1 MNRMYRNDIDGLCGN
16 DDCGQMSAWYLFSAM
31 GFYPVCPG
39 TNQYM
44 LGAPYLPYMKMIL
57 GNGKILEIEAPGVSD
72 QNRYVQQVSLNGKI
86 VERLYL
92 THVEL
97 MQGGVLRFEMGA
109 TPNLQRGL
117 RPEDKPF
124 SMSD

>member
-1 MNRMYRNDIDGLCGN
+1 
-16 DDCGQMSAWYLFSAM
+16 MSARYLFSAM

-39 TNQYM
+39 TNQYV
-44 LGAPYLPYMKMIL
+44 LGAPYLPYMKVSL
-57 GNGKILEIEAPGVSD
+57 GNGKILEIEAPGVGD

-86 VERLYL
+86 VERLYP
-92 THVEL
+92 THDEL
-97 MQGGVLRFEMGA
+97 MQGGVLRFEIGA

-117 RPEDKPF
+117 RPEDKSY